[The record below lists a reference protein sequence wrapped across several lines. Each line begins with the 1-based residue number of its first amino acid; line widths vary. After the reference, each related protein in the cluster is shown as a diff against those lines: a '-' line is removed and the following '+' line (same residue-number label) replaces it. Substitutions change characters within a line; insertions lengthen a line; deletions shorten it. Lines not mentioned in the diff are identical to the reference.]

1 MITTDQLKDTQKRIE
16 DLHKFL
22 QIEKKKLEIINDDEN
37 RLLREFSGQPKRSG
51 SFPKNNCVLR
61 KMGEEYEEIHTQF
74 EDLQVLVE
82 FAKEDA
88 DSEKELDEQYSS
100 IG

>member
-22 QIEKKKLEIINDDEN
+22 QIEKKKPEIINDDEK
-37 RLLREFSGQPKRSG
+37 RSPRILGQPERSR
-51 SFPKNNCVLR
+51 SFLKTTCSKKKWV
-61 KMGEEYEEIHTQF
+61 EDYEEINTQF

-82 FAKEDA
+82 FAKE
-88 DSEKELDEQYSS
+88 EP
-100 IG
+100 GF